1 MEQLNTQKTA
11 ITNRVQKCATCSEFF
26 KSTAVK
32 CGQCNKY
39 VHLKCSRMPVYMA
52 IRHLS
57 RVQYTCQ
64 TYMET
69 KTDNYQTL
77 YGWVDSL
84 GVHVNDES
92 RVSNVHT
99 GELSNDGT
107 TVEAMNPIKIQ
118 QFNDKLMGITR
129 ALVELTELVSML
141 TRKSMKTVMTNLTE
155 PPRTYAKGEKK
166 LKQDRRT
173 SRVHRLLT

>member
-1 MEQLNTQKTA
+1 
-11 ITNRVQKCATCSEFF
+11 
-26 KSTAVK
+26 
-32 CGQCNKY
+32 
-39 VHLKCSRMPVYMA
+39 MPVYMA
-52 IRHLS
+52 IRHFIS
-57 RVQYTCQ
+57 RVQYTGQ

-99 GELSNDGT
+99 GDSSNDCT

-118 QFNDKLMGITR
+118 KVNDKLMGITR

-141 TRKSMKTVMTNLTE
+141 IRKSMKTEMTNLTE
-155 PPRTYAKGEKK
+155 PPRTFAKGKK
-166 LKQDRRT
+166 KRNKTRQENLPST
-173 SRVHRLLT
+173 SFADVVAR